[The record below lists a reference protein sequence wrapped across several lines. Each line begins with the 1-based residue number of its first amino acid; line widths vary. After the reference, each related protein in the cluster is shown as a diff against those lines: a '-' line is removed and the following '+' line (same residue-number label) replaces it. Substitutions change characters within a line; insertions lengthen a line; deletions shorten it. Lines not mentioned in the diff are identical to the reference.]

1 VIQCEG
7 SEELHEMLSV
17 AQSEAGANGGP
28 YLIDGLG
35 LADTGEVIE
44 EFRGDAGIG
53 YRVTVG
59 IVGGVT
65 VVDGQATAEV
75 FHFPWVAVCCEQV
88 LHDAVDSAGGDGSGV
103 CCEVC
108 DDSGHI
114 EWDIVSAASD
124 TFADGVGVWVVGGD
138 LVIVEQSLSEQSG
151 IRWFQSADFYD
162 GHVIDGFAGQLLL
175 SQFAEDV
182 VESDGSGEDHPQ
194 ACVFLSGG
202 AECIEQQ
209 ESIGGGA

>member
-1 VIQCEG
+1 MG
-7 SEELHEMLSV
+7 
-17 AQSEAGANGGP
+17 GA

-53 YRVTVG
+53 YRLTVG

-65 VVDGQATAEV
+65 VV
-75 FHFPWVAVCCEQV
+75 
-88 LHDAVDSAGGDGSGV
+88 DGSGV

-114 EWDIVSAASD
+114 EGDIVSAASD

-138 LVIVEQSLSEQSG
+138 LVIVEQQQS
-151 IRWFQSADFYD
+151 
-162 GHVIDGFAGQLLL
+162 V
-175 SQFAEDV
+175 
-182 VESDGSGEDHPQ
+182 
-194 ACVFLSGG
+194 
-202 AECIEQQ
+202 
-209 ESIGGGA
+209 GGGA

>member
-1 VIQCEG
+1 
-7 SEELHEMLSV
+7 M
-17 AQSEAGANGGP
+17 GGP

-53 YRVTVG
+53 YRLTVG
-59 IVGGVT
+59 IGGGVT

-114 EWDIVSAASD
+114 EGDIVSAASD
-124 TFADGVGVWVVGGD
+124 TFADGVVTKCAG
-138 LVIVEQSLSEQSG
+138 LAIFSRSRNSG
-151 IRWFQSADFYD
+151 
-162 GHVIDGFAGQLLL
+162 
-175 SQFAEDV
+175 
-182 VESDGSGEDHPQ
+182 
-194 ACVFLSGG
+194 
-202 AECIEQQ
+202 
-209 ESIGGGA
+209 